1 MSQETIK
8 TYQGSSIGASQCLV
22 TLESFIGDME
32 NAELADD
39 STVDAS
45 DAVTAINGL
54 IWEIERRE
62 AEVERMRELVQL
74 ALRGLHNDFEPDNQS
89 SVYNRIKAA
98 LATQQSEVVAE
109 KP

>member
-22 TLESFIGDME
+22 TLENFIGDME
-32 NAELADD
+32 NADLSDG

-62 AEVERMRELVQL
+62 AEVERLRTSLGYFVGCAYPVSTEINPRGHAWRGED
-74 ALRGLHNDFEPDNQS
+74 ALDF
-89 SVYNRIKAA
+89 A
-98 LATQQSEVVAE
+98 LAEARVTL
-109 KP
+109 